1 MPSMKPEEC
10 VDRLITMRNIETK
23 SYACT
28 DYIKELNNDLLGS
41 DLHEN
46 RNEISAWMYRLLD
59 AHNIDRNL
67 AYHSMNLLDR
77 FYSNIISSRDK
88 YDIDEF
94 IGSSMFELASL
105 TALYLAMKLNTN
117 QNQPVNIAKFELTC
131 QGKFTAEDIGGME
144 MRMLTVLS
152 WHVFPPTLSEYIENY
167 VSLLNYFYCKVHGLP
182 IRSYQALQPLFIK
195 IVEVSEYLTELAV
208 LDYFFVTKKA
218 SIVAFASVL
227 VTMEMYQQYETSE
240 EYCAFFTVLETI
252 GLFRTNQD
260 VEICRERLQGLHEM
274 NLPYMQAQQ
283 MSHSERELSSPVS
296 VTQVQNMQYH

>member
-1 MPSMKPEEC
+1 
-10 VDRLITMRNIETK
+10 MRNIETK

-28 DYIKELNNDLLGS
+28 DYIKEFNNDLSGS

-46 RNEISAWMYRLLD
+46 RNKISAWMYRLLD

-77 FYSNIISSRDK
+77 FFSSIISSRDK
-88 YDIDEF
+88 YNIDEY
-94 IGSSMFELASL
+94 ISNSMFELASL

-117 QNQPVNIAKFELTC
+117 QNQPVSIAKFELTC

-152 WHVFPPTLSEYIENY
+152 WHAFPPTLSEYVENY
-167 VSLLNYFYCKVHGLP
+167 VTLLNYFHCRVHGLP

-208 LDYFFVTKKA
+208 LDHFFVTKKA

-227 VTMEMYQQYETSE
+227 VAMEMYQQYGSSE

-252 GLFRTNQD
+252 GLSRKNQD
-260 VEICRERLQGLHEM
+260 VVICRERLQGLREM
-274 NLPYMQAQQ
+274 NLPHMQAQQ
-283 MSHSERELSSPVS
+283 MSYSGRELSSPVS
-296 VTQVQNMQYH
+296 VTEVENMHYD